1 MVVAA
6 VYQVPCAI
14 FSRYEHAR
22 VVRHYLS
29 IMIPCFVRDF
39 ESHRT
44 TTAYRYSV
52 SASHFFFE
60 LLISQARGSE
70 ENKAAIPESKFFQKS
85 LS

>member
-6 VYQVPCAI
+6 VYRVPCAI
-14 FSRYEHAR
+14 YRDRSTPESCPIIC
-22 VVRHYLS
+22 LS
-29 IMIPCFVRDF
+29 CYFASCAAL

-70 ENKAAIPESKFFQKS
+70 GNKAAIPESKFFQKS